1 MRAVARYAYFNARVS
16 LLANRLLSD
25 AQIATLIEVSREQSN
40 EMLKAKGLLSVSSL
54 ETHNDLAA
62 WERGLTTPLLAD
74 LAVLVRAT
82 SGRARDFLIYWAHR
96 YELSNLKAII
106 RGKMT
111 GLPASVLRKQLIDV
125 SPYTTLPVDE
135 LLGAENIK
143 ELLRYLERT
152 AYYVDIAR
160 QARRVLEEHQD
171 MFALDAAIGPRFY
184 AGLSQRAQAIG
195 GADGVDLKLLVG
207 SLIDRINLVWLLR
220 YRFIYRL
227 SPSEAYYLLIPAHY
241 RLGGRQLLGLAELDS
256 IEEVISKLPAPFPAM
271 LEKTTNI
278 NEVTETLRHWTWQL
292 AEKVL
297 KRNGFNLARGFAYLL
312 LRDRE
317 LRHLRTV
324 LKGKQLALDPHL
336 IRIAM
341 GLEASHAPLEDL
353 IERTDPS

>member
-82 SGRARDFLIYWAHR
+82 TDRARDFLIYWAHR

-125 SPYTTLPVDE
+125 SPYTTLPIDE
-135 LLGAENIK
+135 LLGAEDIK

-160 QARRVLEEHQD
+160 QARRV
-171 MFALDAAIGPRFY
+171 LDAAIGPRFY

-241 RLGGRQLLGLAELDS
+241 RLGGRQLLDLVELGS
-256 IEEVISKLPAPFPAM
+256 VEEVISKLPAPFFAM
-271 LEKTTNI
+271 LEKTASI
-278 NEVTETLRHWTWQL
+278 SEVTEILRHWTWQM
-292 AEKVL
+292 AEGVL
-297 KRNGFNLARGFAYLL
+297 KRSGFNLARGFAYLL

-341 GLEASHAPLEDL
+341 GLEVSHAPVENL